1 MTNSTC
7 KGCPERSPGCHDRCE
22 RFQEWRKTHAAELR
36 YTNANHAAERIGR
49 NDFNKEGWMREKRR

>member
-1 MTNSTC
+1 MTNATC
-7 KGCPERSPGCHDRCE
+7 KDCPERYPGCHDRCE

-49 NDFNKEGWMREKRR
+49 NDFNKEGWMRGKRR